1 MLSSDEKSQKK
12 HVLAIDLGSGGPKVA
27 LVDQDGGVAASYSIE
42 THIYILP
49 DGGGEQDPHEWWAT
63 VVEAAKKVIQAAA
76 LDPQAIV
83 AVSCTGQYSVIV
95 PIDEH
100 GDPLMN
106 AVHWTDTRGG
116 RYNRALVRGAPE
128 VGGINIGKLLIWM
141 KKVGFPP
148 PLSGVDLMGHI
159 LFIQHERPEVYRKTY
174 KFLEPVDYINLR
186 LTGRC
191 AATMNT
197 LFAYGLTDNRN
208 LESKDYDAQLVR
220 MAGIDKS
227 KLPEI
232 LSVDGI
238 LGALTSSVASE
249 LGLLPNTPV
258 VTGVNDV
265 STAAIG
271 SGALA
276 DFETSAT
283 LGTAG
288 FLGCHVPFKKTDMVH
303 GITSMASSLPK
314 RYLIFSDMGSVTGR
328 AAESILNNV
337 IYAKDEFSQAEA
349 PIDKYERLNRVA
361 GEVEPGSEGLIFLP
375 WLGGTL
381 CPSEDP
387 FVRGGFLNLSHS
399 TTRAHMT
406 RAMLEGIA
414 MNFRWLRDP
423 AEKFIGRPMDHWR
436 LSGGGALSD
445 VWVQIM
451 ADVVGIPM
459 HQLANPRLVNTTG
472 AAFLAFNRLGL
483 LALEDIP
490 AKVQITRVVKPR
502 EEFRPRYEK
511 LYQQFVACFK
521 QLRPIF
527 HAMNK

>member
-1 MLSSDEKSQKK
+1 MLSTDEQSQKK
-12 HVLAIDLGSGGPKVA
+12 YVLAIDLGSGGPKVA
-27 LVDQDGGVAASYSIE
+27 LVDQAGGVAASHSIE

-49 DGGGEQDPHEWWAT
+49 DGGGEQDPHEWWST
-63 VVEAAKKVIQAAA
+63 VVEATKKVVQAAA
-76 LDPQAIV
+76 LDPHAIV

-95 PIDEH
+95 PVDEQ
-100 GDPLMN
+100 GEPLMN
-106 AVHWTDTRGG
+106 AVHWTDTRGAP
-116 RYNRALVRGAPE
+116 YNRALAGGAPR
-128 VGGINIGKLLIWM
+128 VGGINVGKLLIWM
-141 KKVGFPP
+141 RKVGFPP
-148 PLSGVDLMGHI
+148 PLSGVDSLGHI
-159 LFIQHERPEVYRKTY
+159 LFIQNERPEVYRKTY

-208 LESKDYDAQLVR
+208 LNTRDYDSQLVQ
-220 MAGIDKS
+220 MAGIDKA

-232 LSVDGI
+232 LPVDGI
-238 LGALTSSVASE
+238 LGTLTPSVASE
-249 LGLLPNTPV
+249 LGLSPQTPV

-265 STAAIG
+265 STSAIG
-271 SGALA
+271 SGALV

-288 FLGCHVPFKKTDMVH
+288 FLGCHVPFKKTDMAH
-303 GITSMASSLPK
+303 GITSMASSLPN

-328 AAESILNNV
+328 VAESFLNNMV
-337 IYAKDEFSQAEA
+337 YAKDEFSQAEA
-349 PIDKYERLNRVA
+349 PIDRYERLNRVA

-387 FVRGGFLNLSHS
+387 LVRGGFLNLSHR

-423 AEKFIGRPMDHWR
+423 AEKFIGHPMQHWR
-436 LSGGGALSD
+436 LSGGGALSE

-459 HQLANPRLVNTTG
+459 HQLANPRLVNTSG

-483 LALEDIP
+483 LPLEEIP
-490 AKVQITRVVKPR
+490 SKVRITRVVEPR
-502 EEFRPRYEK
+502 EEYRPMYDK
-511 LYQQFVACFK
+511 LYRQFVACFN